1 VLDITISLKRIIVFL
16 SVLNMPECQMPIFL
30 GMMAMGLFTL
40 WYEWERG
47 SLLSFCTMIGILI
60 GIYGVIL
67 IEENTVVH
75 YVFGGLIFFGMILFM
90 GLHYSA
96 SPIIFG
102 SILIVHLLLSV
113 ILIGQCVC
121 QMDIFVCEVGLVVL
135 FAIYYLYLH
144 YLEVTEVEK
153 TEVEKTEVEKTEV
166 EKTEVEKTEEQD
178 QTEEADR
185 RSSVS

>member
-1 VLDITISLKRIIVFL
+1 
-16 SVLNMPECQMPIFL
+16 
-30 GMMAMGLFTL
+30 
-40 WYEWERG
+40 
-47 SLLSFCTMIGILI
+47 
-60 GIYGVIL
+60 
-67 IEENTVVH
+67 VVY